1 MVLRATRCRG
11 KRIVLCTRS
20 GHEPAH
26 QANTRETFKI
36 MRPYK
41 DPGFAER
48 INRAA
53 EAKQKALEKL
63 RAKPPIDEAVI
74 AERRAARLAKEARA
88 AEAKA
93 AKEAERAQRLI
104 EKAAREAEAQQE
116 AAAAAEKAVL
126 SEAERKALRDARYA
140 ARKNRKK

>member
-1 MVLRATRCRG
+1 MFSIAGRGMNPPGSGPNGGDRG
-11 KRIVLCTRS
+11 KTC
-20 GHEPAH
+20 E
-26 QANTRETFKI
+26 I

-48 INRAA
+48 ISRAA

-63 RAKPPIDEAVI
+63 RAKPPLDEAVVT
-74 AERRAARLAKEARA
+74 ARREARLAREARA

-93 AKEAERAQRLI
+93 AREAERAQRSA
-104 EKAAREAEAQQE
+104 EKAAREAEAQEQ
-116 AAAAAEKAVL
+116 AAAAREKAIL

>member
-1 MVLRATRCRG
+1 MEKETAHCPSHPIRA
-11 KRIVLCTRS
+11 LA
-20 GHEPAH
+20 PAEALLA
-26 QANTRETFKI
+26 QTTIRETCDI

-48 INRAA
+48 ISRAA

-63 RAKPPIDEAVI
+63 RAKPPLDEAVI

-93 AKEAERAQRLI
+93 AREAEQAQRRA
-104 EKAAREAEAQQE
+104 EKAAREE
-116 AAAAAEKAVL
+116 AAKQATAAQAEQKIL